1 MIKVFLGGTANKST
15 WRDQLTPQLE
25 IDYFDPIVADWN
37 EEAYQRELRE
47 RQECDFCLYL
57 ITPRMKGFYS
67 IAEVVDD
74 SNKRPERTLFC
85 VLEEDGELRFD
96 AVQKKSLTAVGKM
109 VTINGGRWFRSMD
122 EVVQFL
128 NSYKDQPLSEEQPA
142 E

>member
-1 MIKVFLGGTANKST
+1 MVKVFLGGTANKST
-15 WRDQLTPQLE
+15 WRNQMMPQLE
-25 IDYFDPIVADWN
+25 IDYFDPIVDDWN

-85 VLEEDGELRFD
+85 VLEEDGDLSFD
-96 AVQKKSLTAVGKM
+96 EVQKKSLTAVGKM
-109 VTINGGRWFRSMD
+109 VTINGGRWFRSID
-122 EVVQFL
+122 EVVAFL
-128 NSYKDQPLSEEQPA
+128 NSYKDQPLPEEQPV